1 MSSADQPRAQTGS
14 SKELQTADDNQLA
27 SGLVDGNHD
36 AFAVLVD
43 RYQRLV
49 FSVAIRIVKDEG
61 EAEDVVQIVF
71 LDLLRHVDKFDPSRG
86 TLKTWVL
93 QYAYT
98 RSMNRRRHLER
109 NRFYSRLELE
119 EVDPGEFAT
128 GASPSRA
135 LSTAETH
142 RLIEQAMEALSP
154 AQRKAIELCYF
165 EGLKVSEAAAK
176 MGSSEQSVH
185 HHYYRGLMKI
195 REFLHAVK
203 VPVEGK
209 APNAP
214 ASKVRLEVSN
224 ANT

>member
-1 MSSADQPRAQTGS
+1 MSRQGGEQDQALAWGQLQ
-14 SKELQTADDNQLA
+14 ELSDDALVGQVLA
-27 SGLVDGNHD
+27 GNHD

-43 RYQRLV
+43 RYQRLI

-71 LDLLRHVDKFDPSRG
+71 LDLLHHVDKFDPCRG

-128 GASPSRA
+128 GAAPSRG

-142 RLIEQAMEALSP
+142 RLIED
-154 AQRKAIELCYF
+154 R
-165 EGLKVSEAAAK
+165 
-176 MGSSEQSVH
+176 
-185 HHYYRGLMKI
+185 
-195 REFLHAVK
+195 
-203 VPVEGK
+203 
-209 APNAP
+209 
-214 ASKVRLEVSN
+214 
-224 ANT
+224 